1 MSSRRSSEQPVLL
14 NTKMCVRDR
23 APEAA
28 GTLRLR
34 VVAPPEWRG
43 WASEKAHILRRE
55 TPLDDYDDDDELN
68 DDDDRDDRD
77 RAADR
82 DDVASRRRDSGGG
95 GGARASGGNEA
106 AVVATA
112 VEARER
118 LAEVR
123 GWGSKLRF
131 PFANFPLWFRD
142 LLLVTR

>member
-1 MSSRRSSEQPVLL
+1 
-14 NTKMCVRDR
+14 MCDR

-68 DDDDRDDRD
+68 DDDDRDERD

-112 VEARER
+112 DEARER

-123 GWGSKLRF
+123 GWGSKL
-131 PFANFPLWFRD
+131 
-142 LLLVTR
+142 